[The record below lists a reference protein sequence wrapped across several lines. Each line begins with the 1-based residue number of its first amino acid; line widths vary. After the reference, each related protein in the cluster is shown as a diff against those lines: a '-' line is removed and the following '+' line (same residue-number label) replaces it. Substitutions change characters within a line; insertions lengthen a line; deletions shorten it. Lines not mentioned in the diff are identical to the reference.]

1 MTQLLI
7 DLNALCE
14 AYENGSWSR
23 RFYLDSHSGAVVEVT
38 ETQRIALQAIYDEEG
53 EASANIPPA
62 LQQAHAV
69 ELDDERYWKIPTCTK
84 KRLLELGD
92 QFSETVERPLQ
103 RLLWRA
109 LDAHDVGWF
118 ERMLGMESAELHR
131 WQQYKQTAH
140 QQTLT
145 DWLTEIQQTAH

>member
-1 MTQLLI
+1 MTQLTI

-14 AYENGSWSR
+14 AYEHGSWSR
-23 RFYLDSHSGAVVEVT
+23 RFYLDSISGAIVEVT

-53 EASANIPPA
+53 EESANIPPA
-62 LQQAHAV
+62 LQHAHTV
-69 ELDDERYWKIPTCTK
+69 ELDDDRFWKIPTCTK
-84 KRLLELGD
+84 KALMQLCN

-131 WQQYKQTAH
+131 WQQHKQAAH

-145 DWLTEIQQTAH
+145 NWRNQITN